1 MAMMEVMRELEAL
14 FLWGG
19 LATAVLTVV
28 LSGSQG
34 LGLTRLSL
42 PFLVGTF
49 FTGDRFRASVL
60 GAAVY
65 FLGGWL
71 FAFLYFAV
79 FARLGYAGLVPGLA
93 LGTMHGLFLLV
104 FVLPLL
110 PYVHPRMAT
119 EYDGPAGHARLEP
132 PGFMGLHYGH
142 RTPLTTVIGHA
153 LYGGVLGTFYGT

>member
-1 MAMMEVMRELEAL
+1 MGAMQVMNSIEAL
-14 FLWGG
+14 LLWGG
-19 LATAVLTVV
+19 LATALLTIV

-49 FTGDRFRASVL
+49 FTADRYRASVI
-60 GAAVY
+60 GALVY
-65 FLGGWL
+65 FLGGWV

-79 FARLGYAGLVPGLA
+79 FARLGHGGLGPGLA
-93 LGTMHGLFLLV
+93 LGTLHGLFLLV

-119 EYDGPAGHARLEP
+119 EYDGPTGRARLEP
-132 PGFMGLHYGH
+132 PGFMALHYGR

-153 LYGGVLGTFYGT
+153 LYGAVLGTFFGT

>member
-1 MAMMEVMRELEAL
+1 MAVMEVMKSIEAL

-19 LATAVLTVV
+19 LATALLTIV

-42 PFLVGTF
+42 PFLLGTF
-49 FTGDRFRASVL
+49 FTADRYRASVF
-60 GAAVY
+60 GALLY

-79 FARLGYAGLVPGLA
+79 FARVGHGGLA
-93 LGTMHGLFLLV
+93 LGMALGTLHSLFLLV
-104 FVLPLL
+104 FILPLL

-119 EYDGPAGHARLEP
+119 EYDGPTGEARLEP
-132 PGFMGLHYGH
+132 PGFMALHYGR

-153 LYGGVLGTFYGT
+153 MYGGVLGIFYGT

>member
-1 MAMMEVMRELEAL
+1 MAVMEVMRGLEAL
-14 FLWGG
+14 LLWGG

-49 FTGDRFRASVL
+49 ITGDRFRASVL
-60 GAAVY
+60 GAVVY
-65 FLGGWL
+65 FVGGWL

-79 FARLGYAGLVPGLA
+79 FARVGHGGLVPGLA
-93 LGTMHGLFLLV
+93 LGTMHALFLLV

-110 PYVHPRMAT
+110 PYVHPRMAA
-119 EYDGPAGHARLEP
+119 EYDGPVGHPRLEP
-132 PGFMGLHYGH
+132 PGFMGLNYGH
-142 RTPLTTVIGHA
+142 RTPLATVLGHA
-153 LYGGVLGTFYGT
+153 LYGGVLGIFYGT